1 MFSGPDHLKCLQ
13 LQRSQ
18 VMMSTHSDIDT
29 HTYTNRLVWE
39 LLCYQLNITVPSS
52 LCEVAALRKEVNELV
67 EVTQKLVAEF
77 RAVKIELEAT
87 RLDVDYVRV
96 ALCELMASKPSS

>member
-1 MFSGPDHLKCLQ
+1 
-13 LQRSQ
+13 
-18 VMMSTHSDIDT
+18 MMSTHSDIDT
-29 HTYTNRLVWE
+29 HTHAHTNRLVWE
-39 LLCYQLNITVPSS
+39 LSCYQLNITVPSS
-52 LCEVAALRKEVNELV
+52 LCEVAALRKEVKELM